1 MTLKGV
7 KMMIAAAALSHPL
20 HWNAHVRPSELTR
33 AFAIASGL
41 ALLIAAIVVPAR
53 PGASFDELLLEWCG
67 RGATAHAMATAAAQG
82 RPASQVTT
90 VAVSDLG
97 DGKEMTTLLVK
108 YPPYGF
114 TPKHRHGGAVTAY
127 VLKGTVRSHVSGQA
141 LADFKPGQ
149 TFFEPVGSIHLVS
162 ENPSQTEPAELLA
175 TIVHPKGA
183 TLTTFID

>member
-1 MTLKGV
+1 MALVATLAPVIGSDRDAFAIRPLINAFLAA
-7 KMMIAAAALSHPL
+7 IAAAI
-20 HWNAHVRPSELTR
+20 
-33 AFAIASGL
+33 FAAMTL
-41 ALLIAAIVVPAR
+41 VPAR
-53 PGASFDELLLEWCG
+53 HGASFDELLLEWCG
-67 RGATAHAMATAAAQG
+67 RGATTHAMSTAAAQG
-82 RPASQVTT
+82 RPASSVTT

-97 DGKEMTTLLVK
+97 NGNEMTTLLVK
-108 YPPYGF
+108 YPPHGF

-127 VLKGTVRSHVSGQA
+127 VLKGTVRSHVSGQE

-183 TLTTFID
+183 TLTAFID

>member
-1 MTLKGV
+1 VKGV
-7 KMMIAAAALSHPL
+7 KMMFVAAALSHPL
-20 HWNAHVRPSELTR
+20 RWNAPVQPSELAR

-41 ALLIAAIVVPAR
+41 ALLIAAMVVPAR
-53 PGASFDELLLEWCG
+53 PGASLDELLLEWCG
-67 RGATAHAMATAAAQG
+67 TTVHAMSSAAAQG
-82 RPASQVTT
+82 RPASSATI

-97 DGKEMTTLLVK
+97 DGKEMTTIHVK

-149 TFFEPVGSIHLVS
+149 TFFEPVGLIHLVS

-175 TIVHPKGA
+175 AIVHPKGA

>member
-1 MTLKGV
+1 MMTV
-7 KMMIAAAALSHPL
+7 TAALSHPL
-20 HWNAHVRPSELTR
+20 RLGAHVQPSELAR
-33 AFAIASGL
+33 AFTVASGL
-41 ALLIAAIVVPAR
+41 ALLIAAILVPSR

-67 RGATAHAMATAAAQG
+67 YGATAHAMSTAAQG
-82 RPASQVTT
+82 RPASIVTP

-97 DGKEMTTLLVK
+97 NGQEMTTLLVK

>member
-1 MTLKGV
+1 MTFATSSVLSAGSQPDAGAIRSAV
-7 KMMIAAAALSHPL
+7 NAFMAASA
-20 HWNAHVRPSELTR
+20 
-33 AFAIASGL
+33 L
-41 ALLIAAIVVPAR
+41 ALVLATLLVPGRSGTGFTDA
-53 PGASFDELLLEWCG
+53 LLEWCG
-67 RGATAHAMATAAAQG
+67 ANVHAMADAAAQG
-82 RPASQVTT
+82 RPASSATI

-97 DGKEMTTLLVK
+97 DGKEMTTIHVK

>member
-1 MTLKGV
+1 V
-7 KMMIAAAALSHPL
+7 QS
-20 HWNAHVRPSELTR
+20 SELVR
-33 AFAIASGL
+33 AFGLVSGIV
-41 ALLIAAIVVPAR
+41 LLVAAIVVPTH
-53 PGASFDELLLEWCG
+53 PGASFEELLLEWCG
-67 RGATAHAMATAAAQG
+67 RGATTHAMSTAAAQG
-82 RPASQVTT
+82 RPASLATI

-97 DGKEMTTLLVK
+97 NGNEMTTLLVK

-127 VLKGTVRSHVSGQA
+127 VLKGTVRSHVSGQE

-183 TLTTFID
+183 TLTAFID

>member
-1 MTLKGV
+1 MALV
-7 KMMIAAAALSHPL
+7 AALTSVIG
-20 HWNAHVRPSELTR
+20 ADRD
-33 AFAIASGL
+33 AFAIRPLINAFVAACAIAIL
-41 ALLIAAIVVPAR
+41 AGGTLVPTRNGAI
-53 PGASFDELLLEWCG
+53 LEGWFLDWC
-67 RGATAHAMATAAAQG
+67 RSDTTAHTMSNATAQG
-82 RPASQVTT
+82 RPASLATI

-97 DGKEMTTLLVK
+97 DGNEMTTILVK

-127 VLKGTVRSHVSGQA
+127 ILKGTVRSHVSGQA

>member
-1 MTLKGV
+1 MALVATLAPVIG
-7 KMMIAAAALSHPL
+7 SD
-20 HWNAHVRPSELTR
+20 RD
-33 AFAIASGL
+33 AFAIRP
-41 ALLIAAIVVPAR
+41 LINAFLAAIAVAIFAAMTLVPAR
-53 PGASFDELLLEWCG
+53 HGAGFDELLLEWCG
-67 RGATAHAMATAAAQG
+67 RGATTHAMSTAAAQG
-82 RPASQVTT
+82 RPASLATI

-97 DGKEMTTLLVK
+97 NGNEMTTLLVK

-127 VLKGTVRSHVSGQA
+127 VLKGTVRSHVSGQE

-183 TLTTFID
+183 TLTAFID

>member
-1 MTLKGV
+1 MMT
-7 KMMIAAAALSHPL
+7 AAAASFHPL
-20 HWNAHVRPSELTR
+20 RSSVPVQPSELVR
-33 AFAIASGL
+33 AFGL
-41 ALLIAAIVVPAR
+41 AFGLVALVAAIMVPTQR
-53 PGASFDELLLEWCG
+53 GVSFDELLLDWCG
-67 RGATAHAMATAAAQG
+67 RGANTHAMSTAAAQG
-82 RPASQVTT
+82 RPASLATV

-97 DGKEMTTLLVK
+97 NGNEMTTILVK

>member
-1 MTLKGV
+1 MTFATSSVLSAGSQPDAGAIRSAV
-7 KMMIAAAALSHPL
+7 NAFMAASA
-20 HWNAHVRPSELTR
+20 
-33 AFAIASGL
+33 L
-41 ALLIAAIVVPAR
+41 ALVLATLLVPGR
-53 PGASFDELLLEWCG
+53 SGTSFTDALLEWCG
-67 RGATAHAMATAAAQG
+67 ANVHAMADAAAQG
-82 RPASQVTT
+82 RPASSVTT

-114 TPKHRHGGAVTAY
+114 TPKHKHGGAVTAY

>member
-1 MTLKGV
+1 MMT
-7 KMMIAAAALSHPL
+7 MAAALSHPL
-20 HWNAHVRPSELTR
+20 RCYAHVQPSELAR
-33 AFAIASGL
+33 AFGL
-41 ALLIAAIVVPAR
+41 ATGVVLLVAAIMVPTY

-67 RGATAHAMATAAAQG
+67 RGATTHAMSTAAAQG
-82 RPASQVTT
+82 RPASLATI

-97 DGKEMTTLLVK
+97 NGNEMTTLLVK

-127 VLKGTVRSHVSGQA
+127 VLKGTVRSHVSGQE

-183 TLTTFID
+183 TLTAFID

>member
-1 MTLKGV
+1 
-7 KMMIAAAALSHPL
+7 MIFATSSVLSAGSQPGAGAIRSAVNAFMAASA
-20 HWNAHVRPSELTR
+20 
-33 AFAIASGL
+33 L
-41 ALLIAAIVVPAR
+41 ALVLATLLVPGR
-53 PGASFDELLLEWCG
+53 SGTSFTDALLEWCG
-67 RGATAHAMATAAAQG
+67 ANVHAMADAAAQG
-82 RPASQVTT
+82 RPASSVTT

>member
-1 MTLKGV
+1 MT
-7 KMMIAAAALSHPL
+7 MTATAALSGPL
-20 HWNAHVRPSELTR
+20 RWEAHVRPSELVR

-41 ALLIAAIVVPAR
+41 GLLIAAILVPSRGGAR
-53 PGASFDELLLEWCG
+53 LDELLLEWCG
-67 RGATAHAMATAAAQG
+67 AGAATHAMSTAGAQG
-82 RPASQVTT
+82 RPASIATPI
-90 VAVSDLG
+90 AVSDLG
-97 DGKEMTTLLVK
+97 NGQEMTTILVK

-127 VLKGTVRSHVSGQA
+127 ILKGTVRSHVSGQE

-183 TLTTFID
+183 ALTTLIDD

>member
-1 MTLKGV
+1 
-7 KMMIAAAALSHPL
+7 MMIVAAALSHPL
-20 HWNAHVRPSELTR
+20 RWNAHVQPCELVR

-41 ALLIAAIVVPAR
+41 ALLIAAIMVPAR

-67 RGATAHAMATAAAQG
+67 RGATAHAMSTAAAQG
-82 RPASQVTT
+82 RPASSVAT

-97 DGKEMTTLLVK
+97 DGNEMTTLLVK

-114 TPKHRHGGAVTAY
+114 TPRHRHGGAVTAY
-127 VLKGTVRSHVSGQA
+127 ILKGTVRSHVSGQA

-175 TIVHPKGA
+175 TVVHPKGA
-183 TLTTFID
+183 PITTFID